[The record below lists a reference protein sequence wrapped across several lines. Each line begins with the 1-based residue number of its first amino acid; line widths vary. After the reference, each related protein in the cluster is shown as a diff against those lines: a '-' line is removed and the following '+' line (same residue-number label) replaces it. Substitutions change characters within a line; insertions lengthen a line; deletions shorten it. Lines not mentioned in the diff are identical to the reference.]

1 MTTENSYYN
10 AIPYLFVRDGARA
23 IEFYKQ
29 AFAAV
34 ELLRWPGPAGG
45 VGHAEIKIGDAKLW
59 LADENPAAG
68 FSSPLTL
75 GGVSVCIF
83 FYVADVDTA
92 FARAIAAGAQEL
104 RPVADEFYGDRVG
117 TLRDPFGHVWT
128 LATRK
133 EDLSAA
139 ELTER
144 VDEFIRQ
151 AKQ

>member
-1 MTTENSYYN
+1 MTTESRYYK
-10 AIPYLFVRDGARA
+10 AIPYLFVRDGAQA
-23 IEFYKQ
+23 LEFYRQ

-34 ELLRWPGPAGG
+34 ELLRWPGPSGG
-45 VGHAEIKIGDAKLW
+45 VGHAEIKIGDSAIW

-75 GGVSVCIF
+75 GGAGVCIF
-83 FYVADVDTA
+83 LYVADVDAA
-92 FARAIAAGAQEL
+92 FATAIAAGAQEL
-104 RPVADEFYGDRVG
+104 RPVADQFYGDRVG

-139 ELTER
+139 ELNER
-144 VDEFIRQ
+144 VDEFRQ
-151 AKQ
+151 QNEQ

>member
-1 MTTENSYYN
+1 MTTESRYYN
-10 AIPYLFVRDGARA
+10 AIPYLFVSDGARA

-29 AFAAV
+29 AFGAV
-34 ELLRWPGPAGG
+34 ELLRWPGPTGG

-68 FSSPLTL
+68 FSSPHTL

-92 FARAIAAGAQEL
+92 FARATAAGAQEL

-139 ELTER
+139 ELTAR
-144 VDEFIRQ
+144 VDEFIRRSEQ
-151 AKQ
+151 